1 MSVGGEQ
8 NLDELLKRLSATK
21 RLAPPQQPFRT
32 QQAAMGSQLRDVA
45 RGASVAKPRLADA
58 IREIQQGSGVPQ
70 TGWKGALAGLVGSPV
85 GKVVLG
91 GLNVVDTPRR
101 LAISTLKETVDALD
115 SDPNTRASYKD
126 FRKQVKDPSFGFGR
140 VVPMS
145 GWKGRLVG
153 FIGDVLLDPVTYMTL
168 GGSVPLKAAGA
179 SRLLQAGAGKTL
191 LRRGVNVTGREGR
204 FALAKVAKDLGADSA
219 TVARIAE
226 RGKSA
231 VPAAIAETMGLPR
244 NGLYMFGSRVKVPTS
259 SIVGGALETGL
270 VNSRLFLTN
279 LKVGKK
285 LQYLYTPKGA
295 SGGLGDVSQLRADLA
310 SGRIEPDRIDMVMK
324 QLEGVEN
331 GRRAGAGG
339 EQQYFRTAEQVR
351 AREDVQ
357 SFDDSLYRFVEN
369 PDKSRLSPPQAAATA
384 AFQRH
389 FEQWHDA
396 LEAEFQTLDPSFK
409 LGVGMRDEATG
420 ALLYV
425 PHVAS
430 DDYLRYAQRNANDPW
445 VQLVEAQ
452 GSVDVLDMKNNLASR
467 FFKAGEEFLDTGE
480 VLKSG
485 SIDEINAMWRRH
497 SKLDFD
503 LFETSATKIL
513 SKYGRTVR
521 SAYEVSAFLKTL
533 RSGDF
538 IREMQLKGV
547 VDEDYAKAFNKMIR
561 SHTNE
566 VERLSNVARG
576 KAEQLVNTVRR
587 EFDSRYRGSVAASV
601 IGDIRGVAGEVR
613 TGEAMVRDAAQAAAR
628 AEVAAKELS
637 DVVSRQQA
645 QAKMLL
651 GFFEEKNLVMMYMD
665 DAVNRGI
672 NEAFELG
679 TQAEAVRRAIASG
692 TADAAEVRAAME
704 ALEEKGAVVADALK
718 RAENVMDYYRLYG
731 DELGPAL
738 QSIYDRLRSGPK
750 SPEEASKLAS
760 DLANDVFASDTKV
773 NNIMKM
779 LMKPFDNIEYQKTTD
794 LGEEWLR
801 NSIDS
806 LDSTGVLL
814 GRIKDLGDPK
824 GGRGTRKQMAR
835 AGTGGRRMSAA
846 TVNDVIGRASTVGDN
861 HEAMADAFFFMTA
874 RELRA
879 AYDAAGGGVEGL
891 AAQNALAKSLL
902 DKTTERGRLWNE
914 ANDAVTL
921 VAERR
926 EALRIIGSR
935 KNQQGGK
942 FLQSTETI
950 KALDTIDEKI
960 EDAKRAGFA
969 SAVQVASALD
979 IAKSSFDS
987 LVEGSSESAMN
998 LVFAAK
1004 TVLDEAERARPALAD
1019 YREMLTLR
1027 AVMNESHDLIAE
1039 GNLPPKDGLKKLF
1052 DRVESFVKEEFG
1064 NDAEVRRL
1072 QAEKQ
1077 KMQESAS
1084 AAMKMDRNFTDVSTE
1099 LLQST
1104 QDAGIRLA
1112 NYHILH
1118 ATRLTVDALSALT
1131 PADETIGEALY
1142 SFALAGA
1149 ARQQLEHVENFEKTL
1164 VIADEVERTIRT
1176 KVFSAPRGDRAMVL
1190 RQAVADLTEEERE
1203 AFFDVV
1209 GDLSF
1214 VEKQK
1219 AIGAKIE
1226 SVRRSTPEYQR
1237 ARDAVIDRY
1246 AGADW
1251 KNAMQIEREAQYIK
1265 TQRRAA
1271 TYTDYESAGQ
1281 IAGSDVPS
1289 YQRRVFDDEGNF
1301 LRFEYGEAGAASAG
1315 AEALRDTKNR
1325 VNSLL
1330 GAAPKRLN
1338 KMIDEMLSDGRI
1350 TVAEAEELRYGVQ
1363 QGEEA
1368 AVKAQS
1374 EARKRAGA
1382 VGKGERKAVQTAR
1395 GVVESAEESFGMSRA
1410 FWLATRMNDDGS
1422 TNSHQ
1427 RILDFFT
1434 MLKGDGEIRVANSGG
1449 FKRPQSELSGEEVR
1463 YAKDIRDFIFG
1474 NEKDFSSGKASKRI
1488 VGLRE
1493 TRKGP
1498 TDLEYWQKLHDAG
1511 LVDIGVAKRKLLDI
1525 EEANEL
1531 VASYKVDVRKTRSLY
1546 NNGRATLDEVVE
1558 VERRLANAQA
1568 KSKSRVS
1575 ELDQLERDAS
1585 QLITRGAASP
1595 EQTFK
1600 FVSVSDSVM
1609 GRARTR
1615 TIYRAAAL
1623 RTLSRDPQSAAGF
1636 SMDAGLRKTEVLSG
1650 PWGYVEY
1657 LRGRVNELE
1666 AAAGVVEQARAKVSA
1681 AEKKIERAA
1690 KVSRDA
1696 ARDAEA
1702 VSTNPVLAKRIEN
1715 ALNLVAD
1722 DADVRAAALRATLG
1736 PKDKAWLGAKAL
1748 GAEKGEVPE
1757 RVAKLL
1763 NDVRRT
1769 KAQSLEIEKTPEYT
1783 KALER
1788 QFRNEVLLLLSR
1800 LNLEDATLNF
1810 PQNVFTESTLGQF
1823 QRWAKTGGGSQAG
1836 IDPNGA
1842 LVYAMREVDQEK
1854 IADKILRLDTK
1865 DYVFLVG
1872 DRVIND
1878 AIVRDARMASQRSKF
1893 RYIAEITEQIGTK
1906 RKVLTYSDK
1915 TTGRKFSFGEEPAG
1929 VVEGQELVFDAPVYV
1944 GRNDA
1949 LTEQFNLA
1957 MGNPMTTLQKKQ
1969 RISLGKEGNQFYDPN
1984 STWVSFS
1991 SPAGERAYRMD
2002 SIVGAQTSSQMN
2014 PLHPDN
2020 VFDAAQGRDIRTN
2033 FASLFSEPATPFSA
2047 EGRRLRAELASKRGE
2062 YEKLAVL
2069 QNKQLSEMRSAQTDK
2084 AYRSAQ
2090 RRAATTG
2097 DKITAVTNE
2106 MAVLE
2111 KQIQDSNPV
2120 TQMMTVES
2128 VLRVVKYFKDNPGLF
2143 QRLGLGVVE
2152 QPSDSDALDAIR
2164 VYVSALEYQ
2173 KLNPVKGSER
2183 PGAVSPALVKKRKK
2197 FLNDKFNKSEDGML
2211 LAEHRDMGRR
2221 VAAIVK
2227 ELDTIK
2233 NGGTA
2238 QELVASLRAERA
2250 ELTRAEKA
2258 LKLSENNLKQTLR
2271 EKRVSVPAGETPAGV
2286 AGRVLAEREQ
2296 AVSAAPVRTI
2306 GEAMGKKKPKARVE
2320 RAQREAEGLGE
2331 LSGWYEVA
2339 GSGLKSSLVAINQNV
2354 AQSRSV
2360 LNTLLDKERDLLQRI
2375 DDMSRVI
2382 EGGNLTPAQAGR
2394 LDSDFKDLKFQLN
2407 GSPRVP
2413 GLKKK
2418 IADTEKVIADLQ
2430 KKKLGIEAELIQERS
2445 GADVSFYAQLNVD
2458 DARRRLDVLRGSLE
2472 DIKILRTK
2480 GKVRKNDGW
2489 QVEFDEFVVELN
2501 SLMQR
2506 LSSMPEGPS
2515 TDKIAGVLTGYL
2527 EAKANLLRKEA
2538 DLSEL
2543 QIAAKNGQM
2552 FSAGDHVMFE
2562 RVLSEGWKQ
2571 LTGSG
2576 ALRGFQT
2583 IEMRPEVAE
2592 ILTNMGRLT
2601 TPAFVKQM
2609 RAWFGPYTRFFK
2621 AWALATPGYHV
2632 RNAGTNAFMM
2642 VAAGGKPA
2650 YLSEGM
2656 REYNAL
2662 YKALKDPSMNVE
2674 TYLASLPVER
2684 RNIVSQAYQAML
2696 GSGVGQSEEIAFDT
2710 ANVLTNNAWTRANRK
2725 VGVWTEQHSRFM
2737 LAYDGIKQGLD
2748 VNGAQARVR
2757 KFLFDY
2763 EDIST
2768 LDEVMRTIIPFW
2780 MWTSRNL
2787 PLTVQN
2793 IYMNPRPYQWYES
2806 LRRNIEDREK
2816 TEGLPLYMREAGAFA
2831 LPGTTFA
2838 ATPDLGFNRMQADVR
2853 MLTEPTRFASN
2864 VNPALRVPFE
2874 LMAGKSF
2881 FRNREFEQT
2890 PIEVSGPVG
2899 RLASLLGMPIGEG
2912 SMQGGKQYVNEALLY
2927 GLTNAVPILNTA
2939 ERFIPSQEYYQQRGS
2954 TNPLLGITGAP
2965 VREVTPQMIASEQ
2978 RRRLQAIQALLRS
2991 QPQPEG
2997 Q

>member
-21 RLAPPQQPFRT
+21 RLAPSQQPFRT

-58 IREIQQGSGVPQ
+58 IRQIQQGSGVPQ
-70 TGWKGALAGLVGSPV
+70 TGWKGAVAGLVGSPV

-115 SDPNTRASYKD
+115 SDPNTRASFKD

-145 GWKGRLVG
+145 GWKGRIVG
-153 FIGDVLLDPVTYMTL
+153 FIGDVLLDPVTYMSL

-191 LRRGVNVTGREGR
+191 LRRGINVTGREGR

-285 LQYLYTPKGA
+285 LQYLYTPRGP
-295 SGGLGDVSQLRADLA
+295 SGGFGDVGQLRADLA
-310 SGRIEPDRIDMVMK
+310 SGRIEPDRVDMVMK

-339 EQQYFRTAEQVR
+339 EQQYFRTAEQVKN
-351 AREDVQ
+351 REDVQ
-357 SFDDSLYRFVEN
+357 AFDDTLYKFVEN
-369 PDKSRLSPPQAAATA
+369 PDKSRLSTPQASATA

-396 LEAEFQTLDPSFK
+396 LEAEFQTIDPSFK

-430 DDYLRYAQRNANDPW
+430 DDYLRYAQRNPNDPW

-467 FFKAGEEFLDTGE
+467 FFKADEEFLDTGE
-480 VLKSG
+480 VLKTG

-497 SKLDFD
+497 TKLDFD

-547 VDEDYAKAFNKMIR
+547 VDEDYAKSLNKMIR

-566 VERLSNVARG
+566 VERLSNVARS
-576 KAEQLVNTVRR
+576 KAEQLVGTVRR

-601 IGDIRGVAGEVR
+601 VGDIRGVAGEVR

-628 AEVAAKELS
+628 AEIAAKELS

-651 GFFEEKNLVMMYMD
+651 GFFDEKNLVMMYMD

-679 TQAEAVRRAIASG
+679 TQAQAVRRAIASG
-692 TADAAEVRAAME
+692 TADATEVRTAME
-704 ALEEKGAVVADALK
+704 ALEEKGKVVAEALK

-760 DLANDVFASDTKV
+760 DLADDVFASDTKV

-794 LGEEWLR
+794 LGEDWLP
-801 NSIDS
+801 NAIDS

-814 GRIKDLGDPK
+814 GKIKDLGDPK
-824 GGRGTRKQMAR
+824 GSRATRKQMAR
-835 AGTGGRRMSAA
+835 AGTGGRRMTAA
-846 TVNDVIGRASTVGDN
+846 TVNEVIGRASTVGDN
-861 HEAMADAFFFMTA
+861 HEQMADAFFFMTA

-879 AYDAAGGGVEGL
+879 AYDAAGGGAEGL
-891 AAQNALAKSLL
+891 AAQNALAKTLL
-902 DKTTERGRLWNE
+902 DKTSERGRLWNE

-921 VAERR
+921 VADRR
-926 EALRIIGSR
+926 EALRIVGSR
-935 KNQQGGK
+935 REQRGGK
-942 FLQSTETI
+942 YLQSTETI
-950 KALDTIDEKI
+950 KALDDLDEKI
-960 EDAKRAGFA
+960 DAAKNAGFA
-969 SAVQVASALD
+969 SAVQVASAVD
-979 IAKSSFDS
+979 NAKSYFDN
-987 LVEGSSESAMN
+987 LIEGDSQSSMN
-998 LVFAAK
+998 VVFGAK
-1004 TVLDEAERARPALAD
+1004 VVLDEAERAKPALAD
-1019 YREMLTLR
+1019 YAEMMTLR
-1027 AVMNESHDLIAE
+1027 AVVNESHDIIAE
-1039 GNLPPKDGLKKLF
+1039 GGLPSKDGLKKF
-1052 DRVESFVKEEFG
+1052 VDRVESFVREEFG

-1077 KMQESAS
+1077 KLQAAAS
-1084 AAMKMDRNFTDVSTE
+1084 DAMKTDRNFTDSATE

-1164 VIADEVERTIRT
+1164 VIADEVERQIRT

-1190 RQAVADLTEEERE
+1190 RQAVADLSEEERE
-1203 AFFDVV
+1203 ALFDVV

-1226 SVRRSTPEYQR
+1226 SVRRSNPEYQR
-1237 ARDAVIDRY
+1237 ARDAVVDRY
-1246 AGADW
+1246 AGPDW
-1251 KNAMQIEREAQYIK
+1251 KNAMQIERESQYIK
-1265 TQRRAA
+1265 TKRRAA
-1271 TYTDYESAGQ
+1271 TYTDYQSAGE
-1281 IAGSDVPS
+1281 IVGSDVPS
-1289 YQRRVFDDEGNF
+1289 YQRRVFDENGDF
-1301 LRFEYGEAGAASAG
+1301 VRFEYGEAGAAEAG
-1315 AEALRDTKNR
+1315 AEAMRDTKNR
-1325 VNSLL
+1325 VNRFL

-1338 KMIDEMLSDGRI
+1338 QMIDEMLADGRV
-1350 TVAEAEELRYGVQ
+1350 TAAEAEELRFGVQ

-1368 AVKAQS
+1368 AVKAQAD
-1374 EARKRAGA
+1374 ARKRAGA
-1382 VGKGERKAVQTAR
+1382 VGKGERKAVRTAR
-1395 GVVESAEESFGMSRA
+1395 GVVDSPEESFGMSRM

-1434 MLKGDGEIRVANSGG
+1434 MLRGDGEIRVANSGG
-1449 FKRPQSELSGEEVR
+1449 FKRPQSVLSGEEIR
-1463 YAKDIRDFIFG
+1463 YAKDVQAFIG
-1474 NEKDFSSGKASKRI
+1474 RLRKERSG
-1488 VGLRE
+1488 
-1493 TRKGP
+1493 P
-1498 TDLEYWQKLHDAG
+1498 NDLTYWQKLHDAG

-1531 VASYKVDVRKTRSLY
+1531 VAGYKLDVRKVRSLY
-1546 NNGRATLDEVVE
+1546 NKGEATLDEVVE

-1568 KSKSRVS
+1568 KSKTRGS
-1575 ELDQLERDAS
+1575 ELEQLERDAA
-1585 QLITRGAASP
+1585 QLVTRGAASP

-1600 FVSVSDSVM
+1600 FVSASDSVI
-1609 GRARTR
+1609 GRARSR

-1636 SMDAGLRKTEVLSG
+1636 SMDAGLKKTEVLSG

-1666 AAAGVVEQARAKVSA
+1666 AATGVAEQARVRVGV
-1681 AEKKIERAA
+1681 AEKNIERAA
-1690 KVSRDA
+1690 KDTKAA

-1722 DADVRAAALRATLG
+1722 DADVRAAALRATLS

-1748 GAEKGEVPE
+1748 GGDKGVVPE

-1763 NDVRRT
+1763 NDVRRE
-1769 KAQSLEIEKTPEYT
+1769 KVAVLEIEKTPEYT

-1823 QRWAKTGGGSQAG
+1823 QRWAKTGGGSQAN

-1842 LVYAMREVDQEK
+1842 LVYAMRDVDQEK

-1872 DRVIND
+1872 DRVIGD

-1893 RYIAEITEQIGTK
+1893 RYITEVTTQPETG
-1906 RKVLTYSDK
+1906 RKVVSYSDK
-1915 TTGRKFSFGEEPAG
+1915 TTGKKFSFGEDAAG
-1929 VVEGQELVFDAPVYV
+1929 VVDGQELVVDAPIYV
-1944 GRNDA
+1944 GRSDA

-1957 MGNPMTTLQKKQ
+1957 MSGPVTTLQKKQ
-1969 RISLGKEGNQFYDPN
+1969 RISLGREGNQFYDPN

-1991 SPAGERAYRMD
+1991 SPVGERAYRMD
-2002 SIVGAQTSSQMN
+2002 SIVGAQTPSQMN
-2014 PLHPDN
+2014 PLHPNN

-2047 EGRRLRAELASKRGE
+2047 EGRKLRAELAAKRGE

-2097 DKITAVTNE
+2097 DKITVVANE

-2111 KQIQDSNPV
+2111 KRIQDSNPI

-2128 VLRVVKYFKDNPGLF
+2128 VLRVVQYFKDNPALF

-2152 QPSDSDALDAIR
+2152 QPSDSDVLDAIR
-2164 VYVSALEYQ
+2164 AYVSALEYQ

-2183 PGAVSPALVKKRKK
+2183 PGAVSPKLVSRRKK
-2197 FLNDKFNKSEDGML
+2197 FLNDKFNKSDDGIL
-2211 LAEHRDMGRR
+2211 LTEHRDRGRR

-2233 NGGTA
+2233 NGGAA

-2250 ELTRAEKA
+2250 ELVRAEKT
-2258 LKLSENNLKQTLR
+2258 LKLSESNLRATLR

-2296 AVSAAPVRTI
+2296 AVSAAPVRMI
-2306 GEAMGKKKPKARVE
+2306 EDKMGKKKPKARVE

-2382 EGGNLTPAQAGR
+2382 EGGNLTPSQAGR

-2445 GADVSFYAQLNVD
+2445 AADVSFYAQLNVD

-2489 QVEFDEFVVELN
+2489 QVEFDDFVVELN
-2501 SLMQR
+2501 SLIQR

-2562 RVLSEGWKQ
+2562 RLLSDGWER

-2576 ALRGFQT
+2576 ALRGFKT
-2583 IEMRPEVAE
+2583 VEMRPEVAE

-2601 TPAFVKQM
+2601 TPVFVKQM

-2642 VAAGGKPA
+2642 VAAGAKPA

-2656 REYNAL
+2656 REYNGL
-2662 YKALKDPSMNVE
+2662 YKALKEPSMNVE
-2674 TYLASLPVER
+2674 TYLASLPAER
-2684 RNIVSQAYQAML
+2684 RTLVSQAYQAML

-2710 ANVLTNNAWTRANRK
+2710 ANVLTNNAWTRLNRK

-2737 LAYDGIKQGLD
+2737 LAYDGIRQGLD
-2748 VNGAQARVR
+2748 VNGSQARVR

-2763 EDIST
+2763 EDVSV

-2793 IYMNPRPYQWYES
+2793 IYMNPKPYQWYES
-2806 LRRNIEDREK
+2806 VRRNLEDREK

-2831 LPGTTFA
+2831 LPGTSLA

-2874 LMAGKSF
+2874 LLAGKSF
-2881 FRNREFEQT
+2881 FRNREFAET
-2890 PIEVSGPVG
+2890 PVEVSGPVG

-2912 SMQGGKQYVNEALLY
+2912 SMEGGKQYVNEALLY
-2927 GLTNAVPILNTA
+2927 GLTNTVPILNTA

-2954 TNPLLGITGAP
+2954 TNPVLGIIGAP
-2965 VREVTPQMIASEQ
+2965 VREVTPQMTASEQ

-2991 QPQPEG
+2991 QPRPEG